1 METQSL
7 SRALIPLPDQE
18 RIVRSGFWKK
28 VRKALNR
35 VPFLDRLIAA
45 FYAAVDP
52 ATPAHAKAVLFAA
65 LAYFIMPAD
74 LIPDFIAGLGF
85 TDDGAVLFLALQT
98 LSSHVTADHLERA
111 RRYLAE
117 QGADSEG

>member
-7 SRALIPLPDQE
+7 SRALIPLPGQE
-18 RIVRSGFWKK
+18 RIVRRGFWKK
-28 VRKALNR
+28 VGAALNR

-52 ATPAHAKAVLFAA
+52 ATPAHAKAILFAA
-65 LAYFIMPAD
+65 LAYFVLPAD

-85 TDDGAVLFLALQT
+85 SDDGAVLFLAMQT
-98 LSSHVTADHLERA
+98 LSAHITADHLDRA
-111 RRYLAE
+111 RQYLAE
-117 QGADSEG
+117 QAGEG